1 MRGQLSLSDEV
12 YFCIAEGQGIFLD
25 LNRDAYSAIQLGTPT
40 NADGVHSQEDVLHA
54 FDKHREELSQEG
66 LLTDRRE
73 GEANLLAFHAIPRPS
88 GNLFPDDQRAYGLA
102 GHVSNEVVVRG
113 RDVLGFFRSAR
124 RASALLK
131 DRPIREIVAGVRAR
145 KGDYAVREADL
156 EVLRRET
163 AIFRR
168 LRPWYPRR
176 YLCLWDSL
184 ALIEFF
190 ARRRLYPLWV
200 FGVQAQPFGAH
211 CWLQADDLL
220 LNEATEYAGQFT
232 PIMAV

>member
-25 LNRDAYSAIQLGTPT
+25 LNRDAYNAIPLGTAAT
-40 NADGVHSQEDVLHA
+40 AGGVHSQDDVLHA
-54 FDKHREELSQEG
+54 FDKHREELLQEG
-66 LLTDRRE
+66 LLAERRGDDE
-73 GEANLLAFHAIPRPS
+73 NLLAFKTIPQPC
-88 GNLFPDDQRAYGLA
+88 GNLFLDDQRAYGLA
-102 GHVSNEVVVRG
+102 GQASNKVVVRA
-113 RDVLGFFRSAR
+113 RDVLDFFRSAR

-131 DRPIREIVAGVRAR
+131 DRHIRDIVAGVSAR
-145 KGDYAVREADL
+145 KGDYSVREADL

-163 AIFRR
+163 AIFRK

-184 ALIEFF
+184 ALIEFL

-211 CWLQADDLL
+211 CWLQTADLL
-220 LNEATEYAGQFT
+220 LNEAKEYAGQFT

>member
-25 LNRDAYSAIQLGTPT
+25 LNRDAYSAVQLGTPA
-40 NADGVHSQEDVLHA
+40 NADGAHSQEDVLHA
-54 FDKHREELSQEG
+54 FDRHRTELMQEG
-66 LLTDRRE
+66 LLAERRG

-102 GHVSNEVVVRG
+102 GHASNEVVVRA
-113 RDVLGFFRSAR
+113 RDVLDFFRSAR

-131 DRPIREIVAGVRAR
+131 DRHIREIVAGVRAR
-145 KGDYAVREADL
+145 KGDPSGHVQDL
-156 EVLRRET
+156 EALRREA
-163 AIFRR
+163 AIFRK

-184 ALIEFF
+184 ALIEFL